1 MSRRK
6 PTVAD
11 VRANKGKYQYTMMRT
26 ENWEELAAAEA
37 AGIDMVSVPPE
48 MLVQKHFRDVAPSL
62 FAVPGKPLYE
72 MGTEDDI
79 LRWAFQMVNAGA
91 DAIYCAASYKVVRRL
106 ADEAVPVI
114 GHVGLI
120 PSKCTWTGGFKAVG
134 KTAESAMMVWEMCQ
148 RYEEAGAFGVE
159 IEVVPPEVTAEISK
173 RTSLFMISMGGGKGG
188 DAQYLFGCD
197 VLGTNT
203 GHVPRHAKQ
212 YANLYAG
219 MHFIHPLL
227 ESIDPNTLD
236 AFELGVKIGILL
248 GMARQMACVGAQH
261 IAAKQILRIAAL
273 AAAHRDHKQ

>member
-1 MSRRK
+1 MTRKK

-11 VRANKGKYQYTMMRT
+11 IRANKGKYQYTMMRT

-48 MLVQKHFRDVAPSL
+48 MLVQKHFREVAPSL

-212 YANLYAG
+212 YANLYAEFERIQG
-219 MHFIHPLL
+219 MRVNAFKQWVDDVQSGVWP
-227 ESIDPNTLD
+227 DAPNIVAAPQAEMDRFKT
-236 AFELGVKIGILL
+236 
-248 GMARQMACVGAQH
+248 M
-261 IAAKQILRIAAL
+261 IAGKQ
-273 AAAHRDHKQ
+273 